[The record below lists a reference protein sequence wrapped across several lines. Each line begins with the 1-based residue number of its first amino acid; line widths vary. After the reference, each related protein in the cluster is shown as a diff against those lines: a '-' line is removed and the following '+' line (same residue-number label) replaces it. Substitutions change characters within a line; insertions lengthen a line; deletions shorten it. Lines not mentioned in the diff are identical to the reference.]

1 MKNIG
6 VDFYLNL
13 DYIIGGMIYKQI
25 YDSVDMIKTL
35 FPALIFFLLI
45 PTVSA
50 QNWWVDS
57 FDLVSVSE
65 IDEFSPDGDAWKP
78 GEKIPFTYTV
88 RSEDDNA
95 EYVYTFAKSS
105 DDYWLDVEPWARLV
119 PAGDTV
125 TYYSHIIAT
134 DTSGRQLVNVCIL
147 DDRTDAGYEVC
158 KYAGY
163 AEFEGDSTSLSDIF
177 YMCCCL
183 FAIAIPIGIGSTLG
197 SKI

>member
-6 VDFYLNL
+6 IDFYLNL
-13 DYIIGGMIYKQI
+13 DYIIGSMIYKQI
-25 YDSVDMIKTL
+25 YGSVDMIKTL
-35 FPALIFFLLI
+35 FPALMFILLI

-105 DDYWLDVEPWARLV
+105 DDFWLD
-119 PAGDTV
+119 
-125 TYYSHIIAT
+125 
-134 DTSGRQLVNVCIL
+134 
-147 DDRTDAGYEVC
+147 
-158 KYAGY
+158 
-163 AEFEGDSTSLSDIF
+163 
-177 YMCCCL
+177 
-183 FAIAIPIGIGSTLG
+183 
-197 SKI
+197 